1 MRTQDFDYKL
11 PPELIAQDP
20 IEPRDSSRLLVIDR
34 RKKKNEHRQFKDF
47 LSFLKAG
54 DCLVVNETKV
64 IPARLL
70 GRKTGSSGQAEI
82 LLVNPLADGSWEA
95 LVKPGRRLPPGSA
108 VEFTPPVLKAVVR
121 EKLPNGRR
129 RVEFSYDGDFRVAL
143 GKVGLVPLPPYITK
157 PLRNKERYQ
166 TVFAVR
172 EGSVAAPTAGLHF
185 TKSSLKKALD
195 KGVCVASID
204 LTVGPGTFQPVR
216 AKNVED
222 HEMHSE
228 RFELPSDAAGVIN
241 TTREAGGRIVAVGT
255 TSARVLE
262 TMARRDGFLRAGAG
276 ATDLFI
282 YPGYKFKAVDAMIT
296 NFHLPK
302 STLLMLVCALAGRER
317 ILKAYEEA
325 VQERYRFFSFGDAM
339 LIL

>member
-1 MRTQDFDYKL
+1 MRTQDFDYQL
-11 PPELIAQDP
+11 PSELIAQDP

-34 RKKKNEHRQFKDF
+34 RKKINEHRQFRDF

-70 GRKTGSSGQAEI
+70 GRKAGSSGQVEI
-82 LLVNPLADGSWEA
+82 LLVNPMADGSWEA
-95 LVKPGRRLPPGSA
+95 LVKPGRRLPPG
-108 VEFTPPVLKAVVR
+108 
-121 EKLPNGRR
+121 RR
-129 RVEFSYDGDFRVAL
+129 RVEFSYDGDFRAAL

-157 PLRNKERYQ
+157 PLRDKERYQ
-166 TVFAVR
+166 TVYAAR

-185 TKSSLKKALD
+185 TKSSLKKVLD
-195 KGVCVASID
+195 RGVCVASID

-241 TTREAGGRIVAVGT
+241 GTREAGGRIVAVGT

-282 YPGYKFKAVDAMIT
+282 YPGYRFKAVDAMIT

-302 STLLMLVCALAGRER
+302 STLLMLVCAFAGRER